1 MSLLYHAYV
10 YLEFL
15 ILVCTIYILA
25 PKNVWNQDV
34 KKKETYAMFISKKHG
49 VKMTIFT
56 IHRIHGMISEEEM
69 DQKIPMMQYVG
80 YYGGCTYGIEYGE
93 IQNKGQNRE
102 FSDILNKDIK
112 NLKFYFEYVK

>member
-1 MSLLYHAYV
+1 YV

-102 FSDILNKDIK
+102 FSDILNKDMK